1 MAFDKG
7 VIVAVW
13 IHLRLLKYRIN
24 LLLPQIILVLSLVL
38 LLLVGISLSRSAR
51 WVFEDIP
58 LSHSV
63 WSNQFVC
70 AASLMIEFFFVVR
83 ESWVLR
89 KSLLSWGPRYRHYS
103 TRMRCF
109 SEFRYVFTLGIIY
122 LVLVAL
128 RGKTDLILPLIN
140 ERVDWDNILLPL
152 VKYVACILAVVLI
165 SLVKNLKS
173 FYLLLCLLT
182 FACLFVSV

>member
-13 IHLRLLKYRIN
+13 IHFRLLQYWLN

-38 LLLVGISLSRSAR
+38 LLLVGISLSRPAS

-58 LSHSV
+58 LFHSV

-70 AASLMIEFFFVVR
+70 AASLMIKFFFAAR
-83 ESWVLR
+83 GSWVLIR
-89 KSLLSWGPRYRHYS
+89 SLLSCPRYCWHYS
-103 TRMRCF
+103 TGMRCF
-109 SEFRYVFTLGIIY
+109 SEFRHVFTLGIIY
-122 LVLVAL
+122 LVQVAL
-128 RGKTDLILPLIN
+128 RGKTDLILPLKN

-152 VKYVACILAVVLI
+152 VKYVACRLAVILI